1 METNRKY
8 FIVHGQAAC
17 PFCVQALG
25 VLEGK
30 NINYIFSPL
39 RGELLSEVKQ
49 RWNHK
54 TVPIV
59 VERDLHNTEYE
70 RLIGGCDDL
79 QTYLNPE
86 PVDGG
91 ASVLDNNCD

>member
-25 VLEGK
+25 VLEDK

-39 RGELLSEVKQ
+39 GSELLSEVKQ
-49 RWNHK
+49 KWNHK

-70 RLIGGCDDL
+70 RFIGGCDDL
-79 QTYLNPE
+79 QTYLNH
-86 PVDGG
+86 DRSGRNI
-91 ASVLDNNCD
+91 SF